1 MYQPGAAHRAELQE
15 EEMPARDM
23 YHNTVRAA
31 LIKDGWTVTH
41 DPFHIRLSRGRNLF
55 VDLGAEQMLAAE
67 REAEKIAV
75 EIKSFTRPS
84 EMKDLEDALG
94 QFVLYAQ
101 VMKRYAPDRILY
113 LAVTEEVRMSVFEEE
128 AGSILIEDG
137 LIRLVTFNPQE
148 EEIVRW
154 IP

>member
-1 MYQPGAAHRAELQE
+1 
-15 EEMPARDM
+15 
-23 YHNTVRAA
+23 
-31 LIKDGWTVTH
+31 
-41 DPFHIRLSRGRNLF
+41 
-55 VDLGAEQMLAAE
+55 
-67 REAEKIAV
+67 
-75 EIKSFTRPS
+75 
-84 EMKDLEDALG
+84 
-94 QFVLYAQ
+94 
-101 VMKRYAPDRILY
+101 MKRYAPERTLY

>member
-1 MYQPGAAHRAELQE
+1 
-15 EEMPARDM
+15 MPARDM

-41 DPFHIRLSRGRNLF
+41 DPFHIRLSRGKHLF

-67 REAEKIAV
+67 RKAEKIAV

-101 VMKRYAPDRILY
+101 VMKRYAPDRTLY
-113 LAVTEEVRMSVFEEE
+113 LAVTEEVRMNVFEEE